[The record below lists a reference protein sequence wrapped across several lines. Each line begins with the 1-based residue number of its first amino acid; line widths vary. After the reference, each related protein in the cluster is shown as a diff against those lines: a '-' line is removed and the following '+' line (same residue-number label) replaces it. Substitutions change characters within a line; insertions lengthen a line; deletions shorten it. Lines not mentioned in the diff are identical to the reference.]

1 MNYYIYCIENLING
15 KTYIGK
21 HKGVS
26 TDSYMGS
33 GKLLKEAY
41 KKYGTNNF
49 QKTILF
55 EGDVSLQEINQ
66 KEKFYIQS
74 FREQGRAEY
83 NILDGGDGGFEYINS
98 TSYNHDTS
106 KYIDYSA
113 RKYPEFEKLKERR
126 WEIIQSSDI
135 DFSKLGW
142 GVELSKRFGISSQK
156 TVKYVKK
163 NYNDFYINKCFKKF

>member
-26 TDSYMGS
+26 TDSYMSS

-83 NILDGGDGGFEYINS
+83 NILDGGFEYINS

-142 GVELSKRFGISSQK
+142 GCRTIKEVWYFQSKDCEICKKEL
-156 TVKYVKK
+156 
-163 NYNDFYINKCFKKF
+163 